1 MSHHHLRSFLANN
14 LKKLKKYSSKYVECR
29 QMLYKC
35 VVVWYKIV
43 PFFTPTFSS
52 TSWWEKLSNSKVPHW
67 PLKACFFNEFP
78 PAKNKKKHKV
88 GKKKK
93 KHWQNWL
100 TFFVL
105 FIIIIFQTILY
116 LLYWFLSFNDM
127 SSTNSWLVRVN
138 SM

>member
-88 GKKKK
+88 GKKKT
-93 KHWQNWL
+93 L
-100 TFFVL
+100 TKLTSFFWFYFIYLLL
-105 FIIIIFQTILY
+105 FFRRARKTIL
-116 LLYWFLSFNDM
+116 FFFIDSFH
-127 SSTNSWLVRVN
+127 
-138 SM
+138 SMICHQQIAD

>member
-93 KHWQNWL
+93 NTDKIDWL
-100 TFFVL
+100 FL
-105 FIIIIFQTILY
+105 FY
-116 LLYWFLSFNDM
+116 LLLLFFKQFCIFFIDSFH
-127 SSTNSWLVRVN
+127 
-138 SM
+138 SMICHQQIAD